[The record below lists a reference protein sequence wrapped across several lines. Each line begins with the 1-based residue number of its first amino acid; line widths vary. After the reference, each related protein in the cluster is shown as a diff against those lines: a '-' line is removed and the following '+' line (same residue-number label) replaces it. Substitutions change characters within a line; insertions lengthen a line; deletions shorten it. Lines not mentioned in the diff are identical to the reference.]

1 MRLKIYNSRNRL
13 RWQADVES
21 IEEAQE
27 FFTEKSKPSDYGYL
41 YIESSMREE
50 CLRPRYKHTTE
61 RIIRSESGRILS
73 RKEVGQMNL
82 QN

>member
-1 MRLKIYNSRNRL
+1 MRLKIYNSRNRVK
-13 RWQADVES
+13 RQMDVVS
-21 IEEAQE
+21 KEEAQQLFE
-27 FFTEKSKPSDYGYL
+27 LHAKPSDYGYL

-82 QN
+82 LN